1 MSGKRKSII
10 WSLSKKD
17 IQSILSQSN
26 TLVEALKKIG
36 VPNLTA
42 GYSIIK
48 KRIKEDELDV
58 RHIVFGLDSNKSRKF
73 EKRKYPSSNE
83 EVFVRNSKVGKQT
96 LKRRVLKEGVLKYK
110 CISCGNN
117 GKWNDKELSLHLDH
131 INGINN
137 DNRKENLRFLCPNC
151 HSQTETF
158 GAYNTKKY
166 RSKSDGR
173 CEKS

>member
-10 WSLSKKD
+10 WSLSRKE
-17 IQSILSQSN
+17 IQSVLSQSD

-42 GYSIIK
+42 GYAIIK
-48 KRIKEDELDV
+48 KRIAEDNLNIS
-58 RHIVFGLDSNKSRKF
+58 HITLGLSSNRDRKF
-73 EKRKYPSSNE
+73 DKRKYPNSNE
-83 EVFVRNSKVGKQT
+83 EIFIENSKVGKQT
-96 LKRRVLKEGVLKYK
+96 LKRRVLKEEVLKYECAK
-110 CISCGNN
+110 CGN
-117 GKWNDKELSLHLDH
+117 GGSWNNKKLSLHLDH
-131 INGINN
+131 INGKNN

-166 RSKSDGR
+166 KSKSDNR
-173 CEKS
+173 SN